1 MLFVARV
8 RLDGP
13 PEERVKQPA
22 KPFVWGNGERPTAY
36 VLMLVFA
43 VDRPLLIASKKPGEQ
58 CNQED

>member
-43 VDRPLLIASKKPGEQ
+43 VDRPLLITSKKPGEQ